1 MGFRPRIPLI
11 LNNQMDA
18 RKMKDLRQKE
28 YVVIEIEWKKIKAK

>member
-28 YVVIEIEWKKIKAK
+28 YVVIEVKWKKIKAK